1 MSLPTIN
8 RPARSWLL
16 NWGLRQRFL
25 VSYAVVVLGGFA
37 LIDGIKQQMVS
48 PEATGWIDIVSRLAC
63 IAILGGINS
72 ELIVQPLK
80 TLERTVRAFTQGDL
94 DARVS
99 PNVIPELHRLGLS
112 FNHMA
117 TSLQDVELRR
127 RELSGDLAHE
137 LLSPITAFRANLEM
151 LAAGIIEP
159 DPEIYQQ
166 SANEAQRLERLA
178 KTMLTL
184 AQIETGYLPMQF
196 EAFDLLPLLQGLRI
210 GLIPKP
216 DTEVTLNWQL
226 PTAGLPWVYGDRDR
240 IQQILTNLITNALK
254 YTIQG
259 TVTVSAWTA
268 GPYLWTAVTDTGIG
282 ISSEDLPLVFDR
294 FWRADPAGN
303 PETVGSGVG
312 LAITKRLVELQSG
325 KIEVAS
331 QLGQGSMFR
340 FSLPLAH

>member
-1 MSLPTIN
+1 
-8 RPARSWLL
+8 
-16 NWGLRQRFL
+16 
-25 VSYAVVVLGGFA
+25 
-37 LIDGIKQQMVS
+37 
-48 PEATGWIDIVSRLAC
+48 
-63 IAILGGINS
+63 
-72 ELIVQPLK
+72 
-80 TLERTVRAFTQGDL
+80 
-94 DARVS
+94 
-99 PNVIPELHRLGLS
+99 
-112 FNHMA
+112 MA

-184 AQIETGYLPMQF
+184 ARIETGYLPMQF
-196 EAFDLLPLLQGLRI
+196 EAFDILPLFQGLRI
-210 GLIPKP
+210 GLIPQP
-216 DTEVTLNWQL
+216 DSEVMLNWQL

-254 YTIQG
+254 YTTQV

-282 ISSEDLPLVFDR
+282 IAAEDLPLVFDR

-303 PETVGSGVG
+303 SETVGSGIG
-312 LAITKRLVELQSG
+312 LAITKSLVELQSG

-331 QLGQGSMFR
+331 QLGQGSTFR